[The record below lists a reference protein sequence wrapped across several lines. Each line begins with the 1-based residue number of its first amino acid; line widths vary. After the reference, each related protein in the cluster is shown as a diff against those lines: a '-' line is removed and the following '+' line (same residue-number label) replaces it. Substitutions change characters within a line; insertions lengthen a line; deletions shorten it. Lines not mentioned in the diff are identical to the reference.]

1 MALNM
6 EVESDEDVL
15 DEEPGEDEE
24 SEGEDAAVEGRLA
37 TTHGGMEEEED
48 EGELKVS
55 EIDAYWL
62 QRQINEYEK
71 NPEKSALIT
80 EQVLGILQSDD
91 EVVADGSCER

>member
-1 MALNM
+1 M
-6 EVESDEDVL
+6 
-15 DEEPGEDEE
+15 
-24 SEGEDAAVEGRLA
+24 
-37 TTHGGMEEEED
+37 
-48 EGELKVS
+48 KVA

-91 EVVADGSCER
+91 EVGVGVSCER

>member
-37 TTHGGMEEEED
+37 TTHGGMEEED

-91 EVVADGSCER
+91 EVGVGVSCER

>member
-37 TTHGGMEEEED
+37 TTHGGMEED
-48 EGELKVS
+48 ELKVS

-91 EVVADGSCER
+91 EVVADGSCDA

>member
-1 MALNM
+1 M
-6 EVESDEDVL
+6 
-15 DEEPGEDEE
+15 
-24 SEGEDAAVEGRLA
+24 
-37 TTHGGMEEEED
+37 
-48 EGELKVS
+48 S

-91 EVVADGSCER
+91 EVVADGSCDA